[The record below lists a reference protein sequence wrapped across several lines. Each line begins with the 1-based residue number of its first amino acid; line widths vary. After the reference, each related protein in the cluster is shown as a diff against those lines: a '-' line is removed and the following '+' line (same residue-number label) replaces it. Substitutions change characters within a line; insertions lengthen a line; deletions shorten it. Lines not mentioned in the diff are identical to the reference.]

1 VITQLEGGR
10 WWSSLTGSS
19 YDSESA
25 ARHFE
30 AISRRRGIASVDAL
44 GGLTPE
50 QIAALQADV
59 LPAAEPEMFESGAVE
74 GLFANYPR
82 VKRERSNLAAIL
94 VWCKL
99 NGISKPFTLRDVINA
114 TESLLEVQGLQLHAK
129 GKR

>member
-1 VITQLEGGR
+1 
-10 WWSSLTGSS
+10 
-19 YDSESA
+19 
-25 ARHFE
+25 
-30 AISRRRGIASVDAL
+30 VDAL

-94 VWCKL
+94 VWCKI
-99 NGISKPFTLRDVINA
+99 NSVQKPYTLADVIDA
-114 TESLLEVQGLQLHAK
+114 TEALLEVQGLQLHAK